1 MNFNRDNLVL
11 LGVIVALAACVYL
24 YKENQKQKTEMT
36 TFALKVASQLNR
48 APVNDE
54 TKKPVAATANV
65 KPVEESEEE

>member
-24 YKENQKQKTEMT
+24 YKENQKQKAEMT

-48 APVNDE
+48 APVKDE
-54 TKKPVAATANV
+54 SNKPVV
-65 KPVEESEEE
+65 VEKVSSSEESEEE